1 MDPIAPI
8 PPPPALPPQP
18 EHLVF
23 VVEYPPLHEWG
34 RATHP
39 DAVAVVDQAVE
50 LLAFFDEVE
59 QEAEVECRAR
69 FTNYEVENVG
79 ASDTNYYDYV
89 QNQLTA
95 AEQEANDAALVVSE
109 TRTLTSTS
117 SHPVLVNTDE
127 EVSRWAATLDLYV
140 RAYPLL
146 NQHRREA
153 SVWALMG
160 HLFRLLTWYVFFNR
174 ISAEAEIDQLT
185 HRFSFAKKAKK
196 QTESECAS
204 GK

>member
-1 MDPIAPI
+1 MDRPLYERLMP
-8 PPPPALPPQP
+8 
-18 EHLVF
+18 VSV
-23 VVEYPPLHEWG
+23 VVEYPPRHTWG

-50 LLAFFDEVE
+50 LLAPKDPESPEQLEVARKRLRE
-59 QEAEVECRAR
+59 Q
-69 FTNYEVENVG
+69 
-79 ASDTNYYDYV
+79 
-89 QNQLTA
+89 TA
-95 AEQEANDAALVVSE
+95 
-109 TRTLTSTS
+109 TS
-117 SHPVLVNTDE
+117 SQPVLVNTDE
-127 EVSRWAATLDLYV
+127 EVNRWAATLDLYV